1 MPMRPQPG
9 IKPQD
14 LLILLKIIC
23 WRDREWR
30 SVDLARELK
39 ISPAEVS
46 AALERARGVG
56 FLDSA
61 KKNVIKAPL
70 LEFLLHAVKYV
81 FPAEPGHLCRGIPTA
96 HSALP
101 LANRIVAEEN
111 DQYVW
116 PHDDGNVRGQA
127 IAPLYETAPDA
138 AQEDARLYEFLAL
151 IDALRVGRAR
161 ERDIAA
167 REIEDRLSELVLE
180 NK

>member
-1 MPMRPQPG
+1 MRPQQG

-14 LLILLKIIC
+14 VLILLKMVC
-23 WRDREWR
+23 WRDKDWLA
-30 SVDLARELK
+30 VDLARELR

-46 AALERARGVG
+46 MALERARRVG
-56 FLDSA
+56 FLDA
-61 KKNVIKAPL
+61 KKRSVMKAPF

-81 FPAEPGHLCRGIPTA
+81 FPAEPGPFRRGIPTA
-96 HSALP
+96 HSAPP
-101 LANRIVAEEN
+101 LAKRIVSEES

-116 PHDDGNVRGQA
+116 PHDDGKVRGQS

-138 AQEDARLYEFLAL
+138 ARQDPKLYEFLAL

-161 ERDIAA
+161 ERNIAA
-167 REIEDRLSELVLE
+167 QEIESRLSELILE